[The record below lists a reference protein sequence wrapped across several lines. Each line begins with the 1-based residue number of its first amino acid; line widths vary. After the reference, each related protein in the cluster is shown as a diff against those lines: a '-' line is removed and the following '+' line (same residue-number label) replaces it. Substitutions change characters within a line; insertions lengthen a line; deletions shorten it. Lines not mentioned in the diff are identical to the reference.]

1 MKRFLYPCVIFEDK
15 DNDCY
20 DVAFYDLGIFTE
32 AETIEK
38 AYIRAKLFLEAYCE
52 CAIKM
57 ESDFPVPTPFE
68 DMKKKYPKD
77 IVQLVFAEVGEAT
90 ANTKKVPLESLFD
103 DDDLDKL
110 EEQIVPG
117 EPFKLKEIE

>member
-15 DNDCY
+15 ENDCY
-20 DVAFYDLGIFTE
+20 NIAFYDLGIFTE

-57 ESDFPVPTPFE
+57 DADFPVPTSYI
-68 DMKKKYPKD
+68 DMQKKYSKD

-90 ANTKKVPLESLFD
+90 MNAKKVPLENLID
-103 DDDLDKL
+103 DDDLMEIED
-110 EEQIVPG
+110 EIVPG
-117 EPFKLKEIE
+117 KPFKLKEIR